1 MNVIF
6 DKPLS
11 LVVDMFGCPNRCGH
25 CWIGHMPNRKMDGD
39 SDIWIVD
46 FFKPYF
52 KNIAYYSWLREP
64 DYCDDYR
71 QRWERDKQISVGIQ
85 PERFELASFWRI
97 VRDTQYVKFLK
108 EVGVKK
114 VQLTFFGM
122 EEMTDKYTGRK
133 GAFKELLEATKILL
147 ENEIAPRWQAFI
159 NEENKNDIINLLQLA
174 DMMNLKEKCNG
185 FGSKFKF
192 FVHSGSCD
200 GENRKL
206 YGIRINKEN
215 IPSELQPY
223 YLDYSNVLSE
233 RECCNL
239 LKNDPSCVEYHNGE
253 RIVLNISNTYDVYF
267 NFTYMTD
274 VWKIGSLKNDDPDE
288 IVRRIIH
295 EDIPALTSARNISV
309 GELVEKY
316 GDYQSRKVFFIDDY
330 KSYLLNIYLE
340 EILFEK

>member
-39 SDIWIVD
+39 SNIWIVD

-71 QRWERDKQISVGIQ
+71 HRWERDKQISVGIQ

-97 VRDTQYVKFLK
+97 VRDPQYVKFLK

-133 GAFKELLEATKILL
+133 GAFKELLEATEILL

-159 NEENKNDIINLLQLA
+159 NEENKNDIRKLLELA
-174 DMMNLKEKCNG
+174 DAMKLKEKCCE
-185 FGSKFKF
+185 FGADFKF
-192 FVHSGSCD
+192 FVHNGSCD

-215 IPSELQPY
+215 IPSELLPY

-233 RECCNL
+233 QECCNL
-239 LKNDPSCVEYHNGE
+239 LKNDSSCVEYHNSDQ
-253 RIVLNISNTYDVYF
+253 IVLNISNTYDVYF
-267 NFTYMTD
+267 NFTHMTD
-274 VWKIGSLKNDDPDE
+274 VWKIGNLKSDDPDE
-288 IVRRIIH
+288 IVRRIIF
-295 EDIPALTSARNISV
+295 EDIPALALARNISV

-316 GDYQSRKVFFIDDY
+316 GDFQSQKVFFIDDY
-330 KSYLLNIYLE
+330 KSYLLNTYLE
-340 EILFEK
+340 NIQ

>member
-11 LVVDMFGCPNRCGH
+11 LVVDMFGCPNKCGH
-25 CWIGHMPNRKMDGD
+25 CWIGHMPNRKMDGG

-46 FFKPYF
+46 FFKQYF

-97 VRDTQYVKFLK
+97 VRDPKYVKFLK

-133 GAFKELLEATKILL
+133 GAFNELLEATEILL
-147 ENEIAPRWQAFI
+147 ENQIAPRWQAFI
-159 NEENKNDIINLLQLA
+159 NEENKNDIIKLLQLA
-174 DMMNLKEKCNG
+174 DAMKLKEKCYE
-185 FGSKFKF
+185 FGSDFKF

-215 IPSELQPY
+215 IPFELLPY
-223 YLDYSNVLSE
+223 YLNYNNALSE
-233 RECCNL
+233 QECCDL
-239 LKNDPSCVEYHNGE
+239 LKNDSSCVEYHNSDQ
-253 RIVLNISNTYDVYF
+253 IVLNISNTYDVYF
-267 NFTYMTD
+267 NFTHMTD
-274 VWKIGSLKNDDPDE
+274 VWKIGNLKSDDPDE
-288 IVRRIIH
+288 IVRRIIS
-295 EDIPALTSARNISV
+295 EDIPALNLAKNISV
-309 GELVEKY
+309 CELVEKY
-316 GDYQSRKVFFIDDY
+316 GDFQSQKVFFIDDY
-330 KSYLLNIYLE
+330 KSYLLNTYLE
-340 EILFEK
+340 NIQ

>member
-1 MNVIF
+1 MT
-6 DKPLS
+6 DKSLS

-25 CWIGHMPNRKMDGD
+25 CWLGHMPNRKMDGG

-46 FFKPYF
+46 YFKPYF
-52 KNIAYYSWLREP
+52 KNIEYYSWLREP

-71 QRWERDKQISVGIQ
+71 QRWERDKRISVGIQ

-97 VRDTQYVKFLK
+97 VRDPQYAKFLK

-133 GAFKELLEATKILL
+133 GSFKEL
-147 ENEIAPRWQAFI
+147 
-159 NEENKNDIINLLQLA
+159 EENKNDIIKLLQLA
-174 DMMNLKEKCNG
+174 DMMRLKDKCYE
-185 FGSKFKF
+185 FGADFKF
-192 FVHSGSCD
+192 LVHSGSCD

-206 YGIRINKEN
+206 YGIRINKDN
-215 IPSELQPY
+215 IPSELLPY

-239 LKNDPSCVEYHNGE
+239 LENDSSCVVYHNGD

-267 NFTYMTD
+267 NFTHMTD
-274 VWKIGSLKNDDPDE
+274 VWKIGNLKSDDPDE
-288 IVRRIIH
+288 IVRRIIS
-295 EDIPALTSARNISV
+295 EDIPALTLAKNISV
-309 GELVEKY
+309 GELVQKY
-316 GDYQSRKVFFIDDY
+316 GDFQSQKVFFIDDY
-330 KSYLLNIYLE
+330 KSYLLNTYLE
-340 EILFEK
+340 NIK

>member
-25 CWIGHMPNRKMDGD
+25 CWIGHMPNKKMDGG

-97 VRDTQYVKFLK
+97 VRDPQYVKFLK

-133 GAFKELLEATKILL
+133 GAFKELLEATEILL
-147 ENEIAPRWQAFI
+147 ENQIAPRWQAFI
-159 NEENKNDIINLLQLA
+159 NEENKNDILKLLQLA
-174 DMMNLKEKCNG
+174 DVMKLKEKCYE
-185 FGSKFKF
+185 FGSDFKF

-206 YGIRINKEN
+206 YGIRINNEN
-215 IPSELQPY
+215 IPSELLPY
-223 YLDYSNVLSE
+223 YLNYNNALSE
-233 RECCNL
+233 QECCNL
-239 LKNDPSCVEYHNGE
+239 LKNDSSCFVYHNSDQ
-253 RIVLNISNTYDVYF
+253 IVLNISNTYDIYF
-267 NFTYMTD
+267 NFTHMTD
-274 VWKIGSLKNDDPDE
+274 VWKIGNLKSDDPDE
-288 IVRRIIH
+288 IVRRIIS
-295 EDIPALTSARNISV
+295 EDIPALNLAKNISV
-309 GELVEKY
+309 GELTQKY
-316 GDYQSRKVFFIDDY
+316 GDFQSQKVFFIDDY
-330 KSYLLNIYLE
+330 KSYLLNTYLE
-340 EILFEK
+340 NIQ

>member
-25 CWIGHMPNRKMDGD
+25 CWIGHMPNKKMDGG

-97 VRDTQYVKFLK
+97 VRDPQYVKFLK

-133 GAFKELLEATKILL
+133 GAFNELLEATEILL
-147 ENEIAPRWQAFI
+147 KNQIAPRWQAFI
-159 NEENKNDIINLLQLA
+159 NEENKNDIRKLLELA
-174 DMMNLKEKCNG
+174 DAMKLKEKCCE
-185 FGSKFKF
+185 FGADFKF
-192 FVHSGSCD
+192 FVHNGSCD

-215 IPSELQPY
+215 IPSELLPY

-233 RECCNL
+233 QECCNL
-239 LKNDPSCVEYHNGE
+239 LKNDSSCFVYHNSDQ
-253 RIVLNISNTYDVYF
+253 IVLNISNTYDIYF
-267 NFTYMTD
+267 NFTHMTD
-274 VWKIGSLKNDDPDE
+274 VWKIGNLKSDDPDE
-288 IVRRIIH
+288 IVRRIIS
-295 EDIPALTSARNISV
+295 EDIPALNLAKNISV
-309 GELVEKY
+309 GELTQKY
-316 GDYQSRKVFFIDDY
+316 GDFQSQKVFFIDDY
-330 KSYLLNIYLE
+330 KSYLLNTYLE
-340 EILFEK
+340 NIQ

>member
-11 LVVDMFGCPNRCGH
+11 LVVDMFGC
-25 CWIGHMPNRKMDGD
+25 PNRKMDGD

-64 DYCDDYR
+64 DYCDNYR

-85 PERFELASFWRI
+85 PQRFELASFWRI
-97 VRDTQYVKFLK
+97 VRDPQYVKFLK

-133 GAFKELLEATKILL
+133 GAFKELLEATEILF
-147 ENEIAPRWQAFI
+147 ENQIAPRWQAFI
-159 NEENKNDIINLLQLA
+159 NEENKNDILKLLELA
-174 DMMNLKEKCNG
+174 NAMKLKEKCFE
-185 FGSKFKF
+185 FGADFKF

-215 IPSELQPY
+215 ILSELLPY
-223 YLDYSNVLSE
+223 YLDYNNVLSE
-233 RECCNL
+233 QECCNL
-239 LKNDPSCVEYHNGE
+239 LKNDPSCVEYHNSDQ
-253 RIVLNISNTYDVYF
+253 IVLNISNTYDVYF
-267 NFTYMTD
+267 NFTHMMD
-274 VWKIGSLKNDDPDE
+274 VWKIGNLKSDDPDE
-288 IVRRIIH
+288 IVRRIIS
-295 EDIPALTSARNISV
+295 EDIPALNLAKNISV
-309 GELVEKY
+309 CELVEKY
-316 GDYQSRKVFFIDDY
+316 GDFQSQKVFFIDDY
-330 KSYLLNIYLE
+330 KSYLLNTYLE
-340 EILFEK
+340 NTIK

>member
-25 CWIGHMPNRKMDGD
+25 CWIGHMPNKKMDGG

-97 VRDTQYVKFLK
+97 VRDPQYVKFLK

-133 GAFKELLEATKILL
+133 GAFKELLEATEILL

-159 NEENKNDIINLLQLA
+159 NEENKNDILKLLQLA
-174 DMMNLKEKCNG
+174 DVMKLKEKCYE
-185 FGSKFKF
+185 FGSDFKF

-206 YGIRINKEN
+206 YGIRINKKN
-215 IPSELQPY
+215 IPSELLPY

-233 RECCNL
+233 QECCNL
-239 LKNDPSCVEYHNGE
+239 LKNDSSCFVCHNSDQ
-253 RIVLNISNTYDVYF
+253 IVLNISNTYDIYF
-267 NFTYMTD
+267 NFTHMTD
-274 VWKIGSLKNDDPDE
+274 VWKIGNLKSDAPDE
-288 IVRRIIH
+288 IVRRIIS
-295 EDIPALTSARNISV
+295 EDIPALNLAKNISV
-309 GELVEKY
+309 GELTQKY
-316 GDYQSRKVFFIDDY
+316 GDFQSQKVFFIDDY
-330 KSYLLNIYLE
+330 RSYLLNTYLE
-340 EILFEK
+340 NIQ